1 MNAVSLAAANT
12 VAGTNAG
19 KATTPTA
26 HAHDHGRDAAPMG
39 ETATLLAL
47 LQRHYIKPSQ
57 PLPGGVF
64 LHEVGGNG
72 SWGASSR
79 ADALY
84 IGFTSSS
91 GRILIGHELKVS
103 RADWLNELNKPGK
116 ADQWADQC
124 HAWYLVVSDPAIVK
138 DGELPPGWGL
148 MSPGRSKTRMTIHT
162 AAAVK
167 PNHTPSWDA
176 MRSIVARYDTLRE
189 KEIRE
194 TVAKRA
200 EQVDADREKLI
211 AREVE
216 RRIREAPESGQAA
229 RRIKLI
235 EKIIGAQID
244 WSDYDWTPRGKVDL
258 ELIGRIGKAA
268 LALGSLESAVQQ
280 LSRRVRTTA
289 DIRRELDIYDEKL
302 AEFLAAAKAEI
313 ANQKGA

>member
-1 MNAVSLAAANT
+1 
-12 VAGTNAG
+12 
-19 KATTPTA
+19 
-26 HAHDHGRDAAPMG
+26 MG

-72 SWGASSR
+72 SWGASGR

-91 GRILIGHELKVS
+91 GRILIGHELKIS

-124 HAWYLVVSDPAIVK
+124 HAWYLVVNDPAIVK

-200 EQVDADREKLI
+200 EQVDADRERLI

-216 RRIREAPESGQAA
+216 RRIREAPETGQAA

-235 EKIIGAQID
+235 EEIIGAQID
-244 WSDYDWTPRGKVDL
+244 WSDRDWTPRNRVNL
-258 ELIGRIGKAA
+258 ELLGRIGKAA
-268 LALGSLESAVQQ
+268 LALGGLQDALVRIGNQHSSTETV
-280 LSRRVRTTA
+280 RRY
-289 DIRRELDIYDEKL
+289 LDEYDAKL
-302 AEFLAAAKAEI
+302 AEFLSYAESPEAAS
-313 ANQKGA
+313 